1 MGETPTVV
9 DGASH
14 EDGRVDEAI
23 FLARTGDA
31 SQLILSGFGL
41 FVSKKEERLIVRKGK
56 EILYEFPFYRL
67 NELTLASRGITLSS
81 DLIMELCE
89 RGVQINFL
97 RGSGRPYAKILAPA
111 LSATVQARRE
121 QFKALDDQRAVV
133 LSKELIAGKVKNQR
147 SLLLYFGKYMKQ
159 AAHDRYGLVA
169 QAAANLKGLLK
180 EVTEVE
186 GDHMDA
192 VRHSLLGIEGTAGRL
207 YWAAVQ
213 AILADKVSFPGRVRR
228 GATDE
233 VNSMLNYGY
242 GILYAQVWGA
252 VVTAG
257 LEPFAGF
264 FHVDRPGK
272 PSLVLDL
279 VEEFRQPVVDRT
291 VIAHVNR
298 GEPVRMENG
307 LLSTESRKALS
318 EKILERLESTERY
331 EGKNYQLRSIIQ
343 IQARNVAAYLRGERS
358 YRAFSF
364 KW

>member
-1 MGETPTVV
+1 MAETPTVV
-9 DGASH
+9 DCASN
-14 EDGRVDEAI
+14 EDGRIDEAI

-56 EILYEFPFYRL
+56 ELLYELPFYRL
-67 NELTLASRGITLSS
+67 NELTLASRGISLSS

-97 RGSGRPYAKILAPA
+97 RGSGRPYAKILAPE

-121 QFKALDDQRAVV
+121 QFKALDDHRAVV
-133 LSKELIAGKVKNQR
+133 LSKEVIAGKIRNQR
-147 SLLLYFGKYMKQ
+147 SLLLYFGKYMKHTAQ
-159 AAHDRYGLVA
+159 ERYDLVN
-169 QAAANLKGLLK
+169 QAAANLKGLLR
-180 EVTEVE
+180 EATRVQ
-186 GDHMDA
+186 GDHMDE
-192 VRHSLLGIEGTAGRL
+192 VRNTLLGIEGTAGRI
-207 YWAAVQ
+207 YWGAVQ
-213 AILADKVSFPGRVRR
+213 NILSEKISFPGRVRR

-252 VVTAG
+252 VISAG

-264 FHVDRPGK
+264 LHVDRPGK

-298 GEPVRMENG
+298 GESVRMENG
-307 LLSTESRKALS
+307 LLSAESRKALS
-318 EKILERLESTERY
+318 EKILERLESPERY
-331 EGKNYQLRSIIQ
+331 QGKSYQMRSIIQ
-343 IQARNVAAYLRGERS
+343 IQARNVAAYLRGQRP